1 MLRNALFSLLILLMG
16 KSYAQENFFV
26 LIQTENNQ
34 PFYVKMGDKSLSSNA
49 KGRLILSQLKG
60 GSQRIIIGSP
70 QQLFPEQLYT
80 LDIDQKDLEFQLK
93 DLGEKGWGLFNP
105 QTLELKTADKAP
117 PPVSVHNEGIKK
129 DDAFS
134 QLMAGVVGDTAVMYN
149 TYAMEEAL
157 KDSPVVK
164 SPPGPDANTI
174 AAQTG
179 SARTDSAGRPDLN
192 MPVASH
198 TTPSSTDTATV
209 ATLPSGTH
217 PQITSSP
224 VTAHSAGKSRPPVST
239 TAYPAG
245 TIDKL
250 SERKTPKGLRIAF
263 ADRPT
268 GKKADTVIIII
279 PLDTTIAKEVALNKR
294 DSGLGQPAS
303 SATAPD
309 TTLKL
314 PASTATIPGTGSDST
329 RTQATAET
337 PLFRTKKPDP
347 VGDARPDSTT
357 PPTTETVV
365 RNNPDTIHVY
375 ISSGK
380 KAPGSNT
387 DSTVTRQGLPL
398 NKPDSTTADHTA
410 DQKAARGKSD
420 STLNPSVTGTLP
432 VTGRKTARNKP
443 ETTHNPSISTAPDQ
457 KTAQNKP
464 DPSSNPPAEAPG
476 RELYRK
482 PDSSQKSAVSKVVV
496 VNSDCRNFASDYD
509 VDKLRVKMLEAAKDE
524 DRILAAR
531 KIFKTKC
538 FTTKQIK
545 ALSEVFTSD
554 AGKYRFFEAAYP
566 FVSDDHFRE
575 LTDLLADP
583 VYNGKFRAM
592 TGQK

>member
-16 KSYAQENFFV
+16 KSYAQESFFV
-26 LIQTENNQ
+26 LIQAENNQ
-34 PFYVKMGDKSLSSNA
+34 PFYVKSGDKSLSSNA

-60 GSQRIIIGSP
+60 GSQRITIGSP
-70 QQLFPEQLYT
+70 KQLFPEQQYT
-80 LDIDQKDLEFQLK
+80 FNIDQKDLEFQLK

-117 PPVSVHNEGIKK
+117 PVSAHNEGIKK

-164 SPPGPDANTI
+164 SAPGPDANI
-174 AAQTG
+174 AIAK
-179 SARTDSAGRPDLN
+179 TDS
-192 MPVASH
+192 VAVARQTAAS
-198 TTPSSTDTATV
+198 PIDTAT
-209 ATLPSGTH
+209 ATTLP
-217 PQITSSP
+217 P
-224 VTAHSAGKSRPPVST
+224 VTQSHVISPPAATHSAGKGRPPVST

-250 SERKTPKGLRIAF
+250 SERKTSKGLRIAF

-279 PLDTTIAKEVALNKR
+279 PLDTAVAKEIVLNKS
-294 DSGLGQPAS
+294 DSSQGQPAS
-303 SATAPD
+303 VAM
-309 TTLKL
+309 
-314 PASTATIPGTGSDST
+314 IPGTRSDST
-329 RTQATAET
+329 QAQATAAA
-337 PLFRTKKPDP
+337 PLFRSKSDSVKDGTPDNT
-347 VGDARPDSTT
+347 A

-365 RNNPDTIHVY
+365 RNTPDTIHVY
-375 ISSGK
+375 INAGK
-380 KAPGSNT
+380 KASGNNT
-387 DSTVTRQGLPL
+387 DSTVTGQGLSL
-398 NKPDSTTADHTA
+398 NKHDSTTNKHDPAP
-410 DQKAARGKSD
+410 AAATPVSGV
-420 STLNPSVTGTLP
+420 LPGT
-432 VTGRKTARNKP
+432 
-443 ETTHNPSISTAPDQ
+443 DQ
-457 KTAQNKP
+457 KTAQSKP
-464 DPSSNPPAEAPG
+464 DSSPNPPAGASG

-482 PDSSQKSAVSKVVV
+482 PDSSQKNTGAKVVV
-496 VNSDCRNFASDYD
+496 INSDCRNFASDYD
-509 VDKLRVKMLEAAKDE
+509 VDKLRVKMLEAVKDD
-524 DRILAAR
+524 DRILVAR

-538 FTTKQIK
+538 FTTKQIR

-583 VYNGKFRAM
+583 VYNGKFKAM